1 MQPKPAHNTQRHNV
15 SFVRSNIQ
23 NTCAII
29 EFPWKSYEI
38 LITPIL
44 HLIAR
49 FLFCKIHSLFVCYD
63 DTQKYI
69 FFLSFLSWRIQ
80 SGTYDTPHSVHIIT
94 GSSQRIDAPFYRAQ
108 SKRHRHTHTLSECQ
122 LHSRSSEWT
131 NMHIVECAH
140 STQITL
146 TIGIDE
152 WQKAPGD
159 REQRVF
165 PCNKDHNSTR
175 KTMTESI
182 TMSWILLLTDVFV
195 HDDARSRCGLVH
207 AQQWRFD
214 ADERRHF
221 ARTTTDRSVQLSVSS
236 LRPQNATTAYAMRTL
251 CVCHLQ

>member
-1 MQPKPAHNTQRHNV
+1 MK
-15 SFVRSNIQ
+15 
-23 NTCAII
+23 II
-29 EFPWKSYEI
+29 WNSYY
-38 LITPIL
+38 TNFASHCP
-44 HLIAR
+44 
-49 FLFCKIHSLFVCYD
+49 
-63 DTQKYI
+63 I
-69 FFLSFLSWRIQ
+69 FFSCSAKFTLCLCATMIHRNIYFSYRFSLGAYKAERMTHHTAHTSSRGRANESMRHSIEHNLN
-80 SGTYDTPHSVHIIT
+80 DT
-94 GSSQRIDAPFYRAQ
+94 D
-108 SKRHRHTHTLSECQ
+108 THTLSECQ

-165 PCNKDHNSTR
+165 PCNKDHNRTR

-182 TMSWILLLTDVFV
+182 TMSWILLWTDVFV